1 MACVII
7 PSLQMVTLKL
17 RQGSDLSK
25 PSLGQYWVLNSLL
38 RTSSLQVHLLWV
50 SFSDITSHT
59 LCLFK
64 KICLD
69 ASGLSCYTQ
78 DLLCNMKDPSL

>member
-50 SFSDITSHT
+50 SFSDVTSHT

-64 KICLD
+64 KFVWMHQVLVATHKIFF
-69 ASGLSCYTQ
+69 AT
-78 DLLCNMKDPSL
+78 